1 MNTSPAARN
10 PLTHWPEVNRLLER
24 LLRDMRSVLGHRLIG
39 LYLDGSL
46 ATGDFDRDSDI
57 DFIAVTEDEVNGEVF
72 AKLRDMHD
80 RISRMDSP
88 WAIQLEGSYISRA
101 ALIRY
106 DPECA
111 FHPNIERGPGER
123 LKMTRHGEDW
133 IIHRHILRERGI
145 PLTGPAPNTLIDP
158 VSPDDLRRASRNGL
172 RNWFASLPADSP
184 KFRNGGYPSYI
195 VLTLCR
201 ILYTLEAGTVVSK
214 ADAAEWAK
222 QALGRR
228 WAKLIERAWKA
239 RHNPP
244 RKASEEDVR
253 ATQEFICFVLER
265 TG

>member
-1 MNTSPAARN
+1 
-10 PLTHWPEVNRLLER
+10 
-24 LLRDMRSVLGHRLIG
+24 MRSVLGRRLIG
-39 LYLDGSL
+39 LYLNGSL

-57 DFIAVTEDEVNGEVF
+57 DFVAVTDGEVDGEAF
-72 AKLRDMHD
+72 RKLRDMHD

-106 DPECA
+106 NPECA

-145 PLTGPAPNTLIDP
+145 HLAGPAPNTLIDP
-158 VSPDDLRRASRNGL
+158 VAPDDLRRASRDSL
-172 RNWFASLPADSP
+172 RNWFALLPADSP
-184 KFRNGGYPSYI
+184 KIRDGGYQSYI

-214 ADAAEWAK
+214 ADAAKWSK
-222 QALGRR
+222 HSLGGQ

-244 RKASEEDVR
+244 QKASEEDVQE
-253 ATQEFICFVLER
+253 TQEFIRFVLEQ